1 MKEMVYWESSCR
13 HVLIRRGLTCEATQ
27 CTLFLHNVECSL
39 MHAGHQTGEAVGF
52 GGRGCAF
59 DGVWSL
65 EYGSLRVD
73 ILKML

>member
-1 MKEMVYWESSCR
+1 
-13 HVLIRRGLTCEATQ
+13 
-27 CTLFLHNVECSL
+27 